1 MNRKVDDIKK
11 DFLTKLQ
18 RQNASILS
26 SSLDEDLVPDLTVL
40 DPEMMSELLFFGQKL
55 RETLFTFPKSF
66 PFHFDE
72 FFHKPHF
79 TVLGIFQS

>member
-40 DPEMMSELLFFGQKL
+40 DPEMMSELLFLGQNL
-55 RETLFTFPKSF
+55 RETLFTFSK
-66 PFHFDE
+66 
-72 FFHKPHF
+72 
-79 TVLGIFQS
+79 

>member
-55 RETLFTFPKSF
+55 RETLFTFPKFILTNFSIN
-66 PFHFDE
+66 HI
-72 FFHKPHF
+72 
-79 TVLGIFQS
+79 LQ